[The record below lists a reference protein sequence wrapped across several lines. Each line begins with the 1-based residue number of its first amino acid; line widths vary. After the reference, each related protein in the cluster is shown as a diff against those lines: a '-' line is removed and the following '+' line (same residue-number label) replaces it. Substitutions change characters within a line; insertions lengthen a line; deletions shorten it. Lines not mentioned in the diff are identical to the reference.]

1 MTQSEA
7 RELIP
12 LHALGALDAA
22 TASAVENYLRQ
33 APLEEQREAA
43 EFREVAALLPFA
55 LLSPTVPTTLKGQLL
70 GWINEDV
77 TERATDLPATAA
89 PAGQV
94 LEFKPRPQ
102 AEERRSPRFTQW
114 LAIAA
119 SLILAAASA
128 LLFWQNRQLRSER
141 ATVAQQ
147 LQQAQDEINRLLAP
161 TTRVIA
167 LSSPTAPQASAKLI
181 WDTTRGEWVLQIF
194 NLPAPPPEMDYQ
206 LWYVTKDAKL
216 SAAVFRPNAQG
227 RQELRLSLPAGVAS
241 NVTATAVTLEPK
253 GGSPQPTGKFYLL
266 AQI

>member
-1 MTQSEA
+1 MTQTEA

-33 APLEEQREAA
+33 APPEEQREAA

-55 LLSPTVPTTLKGQLL
+55 LLSPTVPTALKGQLL
-70 GWINEDV
+70 KRINEDAAA
-77 TERATDLPATAA
+77 RAADWPAA
-89 PAGQV
+89 PSAGQV
-94 LEFKPRPQ
+94 LEFKPRLR

-128 LLFWQNRQLRSER
+128 FLFWQNRQLREER

-147 LQQAQDEINRLLAP
+147 LQETQDELNRVLAP
-161 TTRVIA
+161 STRIIA
-167 LSSPTAPQASAKLI
+167 LAGQTAPQASAKLI

-206 LWYVTKDAKL
+206 LWYVTRDAKL

-227 RQELRLSLPAGVAS
+227 RQELRLSLPAGVAP
-241 NVTATAVTLEPK
+241 NLTATAVTLEPK

>member
-22 TASAVENYLRQ
+22 TAQAVEDYLGQ
-33 APLEEQREAA
+33 ASLEERRESA

-55 LLSPTVPTTLKGQLL
+55 LLSPTVTPTLKGQLL
-70 GWINEDV
+70 ERINEGLS
-77 TERATDLPATAA
+77 ERQTTS
-89 PAGQV
+89 QV
-94 LEFKPRPQ
+94 LAFNQRSRL
-102 AEERRSPRFTQW
+102 EERRSSSFTQW

-128 LLFWQNRQLRSER
+128 FLFWQNRQLRAER
-141 ATVAQQ
+141 ASIAQQ
-147 LQQAQDEINRLLAP
+147 LQATEREINRMLAP
-161 TTRVIA
+161 STRIIT
-167 LSSPTAPQASAKLI
+167 LGGKEAPQASAKLI
-181 WDTTRGEWVLQIF
+181 WDTTRGEWVMQVF
-194 NLPAPPPEMDYQ
+194 NLPAPPVGMDYQ
-206 LWYVTKDAKL
+206 LWYVTRDAKI

-227 RQELRLSLPAGVAS
+227 RHELRLSLPAGIAS
-241 NVTATAVTLEPK
+241 NLSATAVTLEPA